1 MNILKKFLIF
11 ALLGFFMMSSN
22 MAFSKECDN
31 FIPKKPPIAEQKRID
46 KLLNERLNFTKEQ
59 KEKIRKNHSAFSKEM
74 DKIIA
79 QMQEEHNK
87 IRNIY
92 MLGLPPFQANI
103 RSAKHKANLVILK
116 QKADCLRDK
125 NRKNFEE
132 ILTQEQKSEF
142 EKIKIEI
149 HERKF

>member
-11 ALLGFFMMSSN
+11 ALFGFFAVSPN

-31 FIPKKPPIAEQKRID
+31 FIPKKPPVAEQKRID
-46 KLLNERLNFTKEQ
+46 KLLNDRLNFTKEQ

-116 QKADCLRDK
+116 QKADFLRDK

-132 ILTQEQKSEF
+132 ILTQEQKNEF

>member
-1 MNILKKFLIF
+1 MNIPKNILTI
-11 ALLGFFMMSSN
+11 ALLGFFMMSPN

-31 FIPKKPPIAEQKRID
+31 FIPKKPPVAEQKRID
-46 KLLNERLNFTKEQ
+46 KLLNDRLNFTKEQ

-79 QMQEEHNK
+79 QMQEEHDK

-92 MLGLPPFQANI
+92 MLGLPPLQANL

-116 QKADCLRDK
+116 QKADFLRDK

>member
-1 MNILKKFLIF
+1 MNILKNILIIAFLS
-11 ALLGFFMMSSN
+11 FFIVGSN

-46 KLLNERLNFTKEQ
+46 KLLNDRLNFTKEQ

-79 QMQEEHNK
+79 QMQEEHDK

-92 MLGLPPFQANI
+92 MLGLPPFQANL

-116 QKADCLRDK
+116 QKADFLRDK